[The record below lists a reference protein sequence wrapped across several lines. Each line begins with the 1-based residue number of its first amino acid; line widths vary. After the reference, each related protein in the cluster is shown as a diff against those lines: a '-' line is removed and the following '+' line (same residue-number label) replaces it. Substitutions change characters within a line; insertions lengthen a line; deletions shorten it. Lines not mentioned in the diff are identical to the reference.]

1 MIRRAGLLWLLALSL
16 TVATTR
22 AATPLLS
29 IPAVEGT
36 LHVDLPWPAGAPG
49 EGTSWRLV
57 EGETSYPADRLP
69 RIRPDGTPD
78 PNQFRLLAAIP
89 ARDGASGLRR
99 LELRPADGTT
109 PVSRFQI
116 TPDGP
121 RSLRLR
127 EGNRP
132 VFVYNFD
139 TIPAP
144 PGVPADRARAAYVHP
159 IWGLDGEILTDD
171 FPKDHY
177 HHRGLFWA
185 WPHVTVGDEPK
196 RDLWALSGIRHGFVT
211 WLARHQGTS
220 SAVLGVHNAW
230 LVEDRPV
237 LDERIWLTVYPAQG
251 DEQVIDLRCTFVPR
265 GKPIT
270 LAGAEGK
277 SYGGVTLR
285 FGPRPERE
293 TTILSDR
300 GDTPD
305 DLPMTRLSW
314 ADLSARF
321 DGRSTASGIALL
333 VAPDHPDF
341 PPEWLT
347 RHYGAL
353 CVGWPGVTPKTLPAG
368 EPTTLRYRLIIH
380 RRPGDRARLTAAQGG
395 FADEAAATWESAP
408 R

>member
-1 MIRRAGLLWLLALSL
+1 MFQRLVWLGLLGLLVSPL
-16 TVATTR
+16 R
-22 AATPLLS
+22 AEPPVL
-29 IPAVEGT
+29 AVPVVGGT
-36 LHVDLPWPAGAPG
+36 LHVEVPWPADAPG
-49 EGTSWRLV
+49 EGVSWQLW
-57 EGETSYPADRLP
+57 EGETAFPAERLP
-69 RIRPDGTPD
+69 AIRPDGQPD
-78 PNQFRLLAAIP
+78 PQRFRLLATIP
-89 ARDGASGLRR
+89 PRAGASGTRR
-99 LELRPADGTT
+99 LTLRPEAADTT
-109 PVSRFQI
+109 GSRFRFEPEG
-116 TPDGP
+116 T
-121 RSLRLR
+121 RSLRLS
-127 EGNRP
+127 EGDRP

-177 HHRGLFWA
+177 HHRGLFWS
-185 WPHVTVGDEPK
+185 WPHVTVGDEPR
-196 RDLWALSGIRHGFVT
+196 RDLWALSGIRHGFVD
-211 WLARHQGTS
+211 WLARHEGTVA
-220 SAVLGVHNAW
+220 AVLGVQNAW

-237 LDERIWLTVYPAQG
+237 LDERVWLTVYPARG
-251 DEQVIDLRCTFVPR
+251 DEQVVDLRCTFIPKA
-265 GKPIT
+265 KPIT

-285 FGPRPERE
+285 FGPRPAKE

-314 ADLSARF
+314 ADLSAKF
-321 DGRSTASGIALL
+321 DGRAVPSGIALL
-333 VAPDHPDF
+333 VAPEHPDF

-368 EPTTLRYRLIIH
+368 EPVTLRYRLIIH
-380 RRPGDRARLTAAQGG
+380 RGPGDRVRLAGAQGR
-395 FADEAAATWESAP
+395 FAAEATATWETD
-408 R
+408 RD